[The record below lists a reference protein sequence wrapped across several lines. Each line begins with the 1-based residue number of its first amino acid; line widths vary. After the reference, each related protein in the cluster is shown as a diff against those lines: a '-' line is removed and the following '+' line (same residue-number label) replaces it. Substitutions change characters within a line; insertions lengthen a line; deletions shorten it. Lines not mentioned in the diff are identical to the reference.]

1 MDLSGFLSWDIF
13 ALYIEVHFRICVF
26 IFHFLRF
33 AIQDWCMDSKR
44 RL

>member
-1 MDLSGFLSWDIF
+1 MDLSGLLSRDIF

-26 IFHFLRF
+26 IFHFLMF
-33 AIQDWCMDSKR
+33 AILNWCMDSKR